1 MAINAYWSTFYL
13 TNLHS
18 FFIQLTKSQ
27 IPAFANI
34 SMALPRSMPAES
46 EYNEKSCPRRCS
58 EQYNPICGVNEAGDN
73 CVFVNDCY
81 MAIENCNAAAEKGE
95 FN

>member
-1 MAINAYWSTFYL
+1 
-13 TNLHS
+13 
-18 FFIQLTKSQ
+18 
-27 IPAFANI
+27 
-34 SMALPRSMPAES
+34 MALPRSMPTES

-81 MAIENCNAAAEKGE
+81 MAMENCNVAAEKGE
-95 FN
+95 FNQMMQWNRIEAPRIRRIYLNKILNRLCQ